1 MKSVEENYF
10 RYKAL
15 IETFAEKYQPC
26 QNILFRTTPQI
37 SSDPDFYQ
45 IMKKLD
51 YKNWELNSI
60 ENFLIFPLQN

>member
-1 MKSVEENYF
+1 MREVEENYF

-26 QNILFRTTPQI
+26 QNILFKTSTKIQN
-37 SSDPDFYQ
+37 DPDFFE

-51 YKNWELNSI
+51 YSGWQENPI
-60 ENFLIFPLQN
+60 EKFIIMPL